1 MKIAQMEKKH
11 QENLLPGVLSLLVM
25 LGILLFLVMQGYLLA
40 ADMDD
45 QIELAARKSYVFK
58 TFLKGDDIQ
67 IFSRDGVVTL
77 TGTVAAE
84 PHSYLAAETVAD
96 LPGVK
101 KVDNRL
107 AVRGG
112 IPEKNSDAWIQIMV
126 KNMLVLQR
134 NLDNDHPVVD
144 VKDGLVT
151 LHGEAGSHAEKELT
165 SEYVRDVAGVKD
177 VRNEMTVAK
186 EPKEKGRTAEEFID
200 DASIKAQI
208 KWALAFH
215 RGTSPFRVA
224 VTVTRGAVTL
234 SGMAK
239 NAAEKE
245 LVGKRI
251 EDIRGVVSIDNRMV
265 IE

>member
-1 MKIAQMEKKH
+1 MKKTLLGEKDR
-11 QENLLPGVLSLLVM
+11 ESLLSGAVSLLVM
-25 LGILLFLVMQGYLLA
+25 AGILAFLIMTGYLFA
-40 ADMDD
+40 ADVDD
-45 QIELAARKSYVFK
+45 QIEAAARKSYVFK

-67 IFSRDGVVTL
+67 ILSQDGVVTL
-77 TGTVAAE
+77 TGTVAEE
-84 PHSYLAAETVAD
+84 PHLFLAAETVAD

-101 KVDNRL
+101 SVENRL
-107 AVRGG
+107 EVKGW
-112 IPEKNSDAWIQIMV
+112 IMEKNSDAWLQMMV
-126 KNMLVLQR
+126 KNTLMLHR
-134 NLDNDHPVVD
+134 NLVSGYPEVE

-151 LHGEAGSHAEKELT
+151 LQGEAGSHAEKELA
-165 SEYVRDVAGVKD
+165 SEYAREVEGVKD
-177 VRNEMTVAK
+177 IRNEMTVAK
-186 EPKEKGRTAEEFID
+186 EPKKKGRTAEEFID

-224 VTVTRGAVTL
+224 VTVNRGVVTL

-251 EDIRGVVSIDNRMV
+251 EDIRGVVSIDNRM
-265 IE
+265 IIK